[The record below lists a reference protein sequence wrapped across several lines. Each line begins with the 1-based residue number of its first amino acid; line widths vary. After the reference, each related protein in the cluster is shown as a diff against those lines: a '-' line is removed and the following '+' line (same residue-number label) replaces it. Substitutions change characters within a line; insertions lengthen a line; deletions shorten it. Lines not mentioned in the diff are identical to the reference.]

1 MTVEIAD
8 ELLARAR
15 EVAKCEGT
23 TLRALIVEGLR
34 IVLARREQKTPDRW
48 PDLSVGGEG
57 LDPEVQEGSWE
68 RLRSRIY

>member
-15 EVAKCEGT
+15 EGRQMRGT
-23 TLRALIVEGLR
+23 TLRVLAEEGLR